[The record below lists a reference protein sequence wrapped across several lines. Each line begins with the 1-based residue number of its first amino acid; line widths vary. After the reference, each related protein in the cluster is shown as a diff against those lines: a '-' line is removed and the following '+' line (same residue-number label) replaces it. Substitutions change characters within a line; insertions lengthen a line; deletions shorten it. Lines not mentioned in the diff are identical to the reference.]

1 MGILRYSSACVWCP
15 VAHPTSAKVGLGI
28 CSEFWGSERGGVCTC
43 QLQIV
48 YVYLGGGRLPVPTL
62 PSKLFGYASGWV
74 CCVGRLVFRNPYV
87 PTVIELA
94 YIVDCNFNR

>member
-48 YVYLGGGRLPVPTL
+48 YVYLGGGDSRCPPYLQNYLATPL
-62 PSKLFGYASGWV
+62 GG
-74 CCVGRLVFRNPYV
+74 CVVLEDSSS
-87 PTVIELA
+87 VIHM
-94 YIVDCNFNR
+94 CPP